1 MLTMLTMRTILM
13 WLAFASVWGAGMW
26 FVLLVLGR
34 LFRVNIQSDENRTR
48 QLMRRGVRLDIS
60 QALRRGGR

>member
-1 MLTMLTMRTILM
+1 MRTTLM
-13 WLAFASVWGAGMW
+13 WLTFASVWSVGAW

-48 QLMRRGVRLDIS
+48 QLMRRGAQLDIS
-60 QALRRGGR
+60 QALARGGRSQ

>member
-1 MLTMLTMRTILM
+1 M